1 MTPVESFF
9 SLKITPSAKL
19 VALHFAGLLP
29 PDAKDVP
36 SSPKDCAVAL
46 GISRG
51 EYERAWR
58 ECCRRKW
65 IVGHSP
71 TKLCMPSGVL
81 PRVVLAALASAH
93 KGAQT
98 AHNAPSAL
106 VPQSRPKENDEE
118 GPRNHGTSSAGSLR
132 RGPAARTG

>member
-1 MTPVESFF
+1 MTPVETFF

-19 VALHFAGLLP
+19 VALHFAGLLH
-29 PDAKDVP
+29 PDAKDVA
-36 SSPKDCAVAL
+36 SSPKVCAEAL

-71 TKLCMPSGVL
+71 TKLTMPSGVL
-81 PRVVLAALASAH
+81 PRIVLAALASAH

-98 AHNAPSAL
+98 ASNAPSAL
-106 VPQSRPKENDEE
+106 VPQVRPKENDEE
-118 GPRNHGTSSAGSLR
+118 GSRNHGASSAGSLR
-132 RGPAARTG
+132 RGPPSRAG